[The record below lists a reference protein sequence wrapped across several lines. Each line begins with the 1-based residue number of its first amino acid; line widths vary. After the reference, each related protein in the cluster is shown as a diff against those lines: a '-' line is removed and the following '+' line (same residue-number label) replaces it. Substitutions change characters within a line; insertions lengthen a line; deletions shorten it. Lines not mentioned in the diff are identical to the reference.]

1 METTGTRA
9 LARRSRAHWWI
20 VAASFGALLGLL
32 AMRVLLTPSPNGF
45 GTHEQLGL
53 PPCRSMDWFGIPCP
67 GCGVTTSVAWF
78 ADGELVSSLV
88 VQPLGFV
95 LGCAALLGLPLAV
108 LATLFGRDL
117 GEDLT
122 RLRTRAWWMPAIAFT
137 ALAWLYKIAVTL
149 VA

>member
-1 METTGTRA
+1 
-9 LARRSRAHWWI
+9 
-20 VAASFGALLGLL
+20 
-32 AMRVLLTPSPNGF
+32 
-45 GTHEQLGL
+45 
-53 PPCRSMDWFGIPCP
+53 
-67 GCGVTTSVAWF
+67 
-78 ADGELVSSLV
+78 
-88 VQPLGFV
+88 
-95 LGCAALLGLPLAV
+95 